1 VFFVDVDIM
10 TTDQLKEVLGN
21 YKWTLLVAL
30 IMFAMVGF
38 GYKLARIIDEGDSK
52 KVQAQ
57 QETIA
62 ILSEENHAL
71 TTKVNQL
78 EVAMELA
85 ALTTKVNQLE
95 VAMELATLET
105 ESITN
110 TLSEQKKELEA
121 QQELLS
127 FYERVVAPEKTD
139 EGFAIEGVE
148 VFKLSDNTYQL
159 RLVLLQSKQQ
169 KAVINGSLDIAVV
182 GQRNGEVITLKSGE
196 SSLLAEDIKY
206 RFRFFQAVNVTLTIE
221 EDINPETISFSTTV
235 YQYKTRKGSYE
246 ISVPWNEA
254 LSVEIE

>member
-1 VFFVDVDIM
+1 MFFVDVDIM

-85 ALTTKVNQLE
+85 
-95 VAMELATLET
+95 TLET

-110 TLSEQKKELEA
+110 TLGEQKKELEA

-254 LSVEIE
+254 LFVEIE

>member
-1 VFFVDVDIM
+1 MFFVDVDIM

-62 ILSEENHAL
+62 ILSEENH
-71 TTKVNQL
+71 
-78 EVAMELA
+78 

-182 GQRNGEVITLKSGE
+182 GQRNGEAITLKSGE

-235 YQYKTRKGSYE
+235 YQYKTRKGNYE

>member
-1 VFFVDVDIM
+1 MFFVDVDIM

-85 ALTTKVNQLE
+85 
-95 VAMELATLET
+95 TLET

-110 TLSEQKKELEA
+110 TLGEQKKEIEA

-182 GQRNGEVITLKSGE
+182 GQRNGEAITLKSGE

-235 YQYKTRKGSYE
+235 YQYKTRKGNYE

>member
-1 VFFVDVDIM
+1 MFFVDVDIM

-85 ALTTKVNQLE
+85 
-95 VAMELATLET
+95 TLET

-110 TLSEQKKELEA
+110 TLGEQKKELEA

-206 RFRFFQAVNVTLTIE
+206 RFRFFQAVNATLTIE
-221 EDINPETISFSTTV
+221 EDINPESISFSTTV
-235 YQYKTRKGSYE
+235 YQYKTRKGNYE
-246 ISVPWNEA
+246 ISVPWSEA

>member
-1 VFFVDVDIM
+1 MFFVDVDIM

-71 TTKVNQL
+71 TI
-78 EVAMELA
+78 
-85 ALTTKVNQLE
+85 KVNQLE

-110 TLSEQKKELEA
+110 TLGEQKKEIEA

-182 GQRNGEVITLKSGE
+182 GQRNGEAITLKSGE

-206 RFRFFQAVNVTLTIE
+206 RFRFFQAVNVTLIIE
-221 EDINPETISFSTTV
+221 EDINPESIAFSTTV
-235 YQYKTRKGSYE
+235 YQYKTRKGNYE

>member
-1 VFFVDVDIM
+1 MFFVDVDIM

-62 ILSEENHAL
+62 ILSEENH
-71 TTKVNQL
+71 
-78 EVAMELA
+78 

-235 YQYKTRKGSYE
+235 YQYKTRKGNYE
-246 ISVPWNEA
+246 ISVPWSEA

>member
-1 VFFVDVDIM
+1 MFFVDVDIM

-62 ILSEENHAL
+62 ILYEENH
-71 TTKVNQL
+71 
-78 EVAMELA
+78 

-110 TLSEQKKELEA
+110 TLGEQKKELEA

-221 EDINPETISFSTTV
+221 EDINPESISFSTTV
-235 YQYKTRKGSYE
+235 YQYKTRKGNYE

>member
-1 VFFVDVDIM
+1 MFFVDVDIM

-85 ALTTKVNQLE
+85 
-95 VAMELATLET
+95 TLET

-110 TLSEQKKELEA
+110 TLGEQKKELEA

-148 VFKLSDNTYQL
+148 IFKLSDNTYQL

-182 GQRNGEVITLKSGE
+182 GQRNGEAITLKSGE

-206 RFRFFQAVNVTLTIE
+206 RFRFFQAVNVTLIIE
-221 EDINPETISFSTTV
+221 EDINPESIAFSTTV
-235 YQYKTRKGSYE
+235 YQYKTRKGNYE

>member
-1 VFFVDVDIM
+1 MFFVDVDIM

-62 ILSEENHAL
+62 ILSEENH
-71 TTKVNQL
+71 V
-78 EVAMELA
+78 
-85 ALTTKVNQLE
+85 LTTKVNQLE

-105 ESITN
+105 KSITN
-110 TLSEQKKELEA
+110 TLGEQKKELEA

-182 GQRNGEVITLKSGE
+182 GQRNGEAITLKSGE

-221 EDINPETISFSTTV
+221 EDINPESISFSTTV
-235 YQYKTRKGSYE
+235 YQYKTRKGNYE

>member
-1 VFFVDVDIM
+1 MFFVDVDIM

-62 ILSEENHAL
+62 ILSEENH
-71 TTKVNQL
+71 
-78 EVAMELA
+78 

-182 GQRNGEVITLKSGE
+182 GQRNGEAFTLKSGE

-206 RFRFFQAVNVTLTIE
+206 RFRFFQAVNVTLIIE
-221 EDINPETISFSTTV
+221 EDINPESIAFSTTV
-235 YQYKTRKGSYE
+235 YQYKTRKGNYE

>member
-1 VFFVDVDIM
+1 MFFVDVDIM

-57 QETIA
+57 RETIA
-62 ILSEENHAL
+62 ILSEENH
-71 TTKVNQL
+71 
-78 EVAMELA
+78 

-182 GQRNGEVITLKSGE
+182 GQRNGEAITLKSGE

>member
-1 VFFVDVDIM
+1 MFFVDVDIM

-85 ALTTKVNQLE
+85 
-95 VAMELATLET
+95 TLET

-110 TLSEQKKELEA
+110 TLGEQKKELEA

-182 GQRNGEVITLKSGE
+182 GQRNGEAITLKSGE

-206 RFRFFQAVNVTLTIE
+206 RFRFFQAVNATLTIE
-221 EDINPETISFSTTV
+221 EDINPESITFSTTV
-235 YQYKTRKGSYE
+235 YQYKTRKGNYE

>member
-57 QETIA
+57 KETIA

-71 TTKVNQL
+71 TI
-78 EVAMELA
+78 
-85 ALTTKVNQLE
+85 KVNQLE

-110 TLSEQKKELEA
+110 TLGEQKKEIEA

-182 GQRNGEVITLKSGE
+182 GQRNGEAITLKSGE

-206 RFRFFQAVNVTLTIE
+206 RFRFFQAVNATLTIE
-221 EDINPETISFSTTV
+221 EDINPESISFSTTV
-235 YQYKTRKGSYE
+235 YQYKTRKGNYE

>member
-1 VFFVDVDIM
+1 MFFVDVDIM

-85 ALTTKVNQLE
+85 
-95 VAMELATLET
+95 TLET

-110 TLSEQKKELEA
+110 TLGEQKKEIEA

-182 GQRNGEVITLKSGE
+182 GQRNGEAITLKSGE

-221 EDINPETISFSTTV
+221 EDINPESISFSTTV
-235 YQYKTRKGSYE
+235 YQYKTRKGNYE

>member
-1 VFFVDVDIM
+1 M

-85 ALTTKVNQLE
+85 
-95 VAMELATLET
+95 TLET

-110 TLSEQKKELEA
+110 TLGEQKKELEA

-169 KAVINGSLDIAVV
+169 KAVINGNLDIAVV
-182 GQRNGEVITLKSGE
+182 GQRNSEAITLKSGE
-196 SSLLAEDIKY
+196 SSLLAEDINY

-221 EDINPETISFSTTV
+221 EDINPESISFSTTV
-235 YQYKTRKGSYE
+235 YQYKTRKGNYE

>member
-85 ALTTKVNQLE
+85 
-95 VAMELATLET
+95 TLET

-110 TLSEQKKELEA
+110 TLGEQKKELEA

-235 YQYKTRKGSYE
+235 YQYKTRKGNYE

>member
-1 VFFVDVDIM
+1 MFFVDVDIM

-85 ALTTKVNQLE
+85 
-95 VAMELATLET
+95 TLET

-110 TLSEQKKELEA
+110 TLGEQKKELEA

-148 VFKLSDNTYQL
+148 IFKLSDNTYQL

-235 YQYKTRKGSYE
+235 YQYKTRKGNYE

>member
-1 VFFVDVDIM
+1 MFFVDVDIM

-38 GYKLARIIDEGDSK
+38 GYKLARIIDKGDSK

-85 ALTTKVNQLE
+85 
-95 VAMELATLET
+95 TLET

-110 TLSEQKKELEA
+110 TLGEQKKELEA

-235 YQYKTRKGSYE
+235 YQYKTRKGNYE

>member
-1 VFFVDVDIM
+1 MFFVDVDIM

-62 ILSEENHAL
+62 ILYEENH
-71 TTKVNQL
+71 
-78 EVAMELA
+78 

-110 TLSEQKKELEA
+110 TLGEQKKELEA

-182 GQRNGEVITLKSGE
+182 GQRNGEALTLKSGE
-196 SSLLAEDIKY
+196 PSLLAEDIKY

-221 EDINPETISFSTTV
+221 EDINPESISFSTTV
-235 YQYKTRKGSYE
+235 YQYKTRKGNYE

>member
-1 VFFVDVDIM
+1 MFFVDVDIM

-85 ALTTKVNQLE
+85 
-95 VAMELATLET
+95 TLET

-110 TLSEQKKELEA
+110 TLGEQKKELEA

-182 GQRNGEVITLKSGE
+182 GQRNGEAFTLKSGE

-221 EDINPETISFSTTV
+221 EDINPESIAFSTTV
-235 YQYKTRKGSYE
+235 YQYKTRKGNYE
-246 ISVPWNEA
+246 ISVSWNEA

>member
-1 VFFVDVDIM
+1 MFFVDVDIM

-62 ILSEENHAL
+62 ILYEENHAL

-85 ALTTKVNQLE
+85 
-95 VAMELATLET
+95 TLET
-105 ESITN
+105 KSITN
-110 TLSEQKKELEA
+110 TLGEQKKELEA

-182 GQRNGEVITLKSGE
+182 GQRNGEAITLKSGE

-221 EDINPETISFSTTV
+221 EDINPESIAFSTTV
-235 YQYKTRKGSYE
+235 YQYKTRKGNYE

>member
-1 VFFVDVDIM
+1 M

-62 ILSEENHAL
+62 ILSEENH
-71 TTKVNQL
+71 
-78 EVAMELA
+78 

-182 GQRNGEVITLKSGE
+182 GQRNGEAITLKSGE

-206 RFRFFQAVNVTLTIE
+206 RFRFFQAVNATLTIE
-221 EDINPETISFSTTV
+221 EDINPESISFSTTV
-235 YQYKTRKGSYE
+235 YQYKTRKGNYE

>member
-1 VFFVDVDIM
+1 MFFVDVDIM

-57 QETIA
+57 RETIA

-85 ALTTKVNQLE
+85 
-95 VAMELATLET
+95 TLET

-110 TLSEQKKELEA
+110 TLGEQKKELEA

-206 RFRFFQAVNVTLTIE
+206 RFRFFQAVNVTLIIE
-221 EDINPETISFSTTV
+221 EDINPESIAFSTTV
-235 YQYKTRKGSYE
+235 YQYKTRKGNYE

>member
-57 QETIA
+57 RETIA

-85 ALTTKVNQLE
+85 
-95 VAMELATLET
+95 TLET

-110 TLSEQKKELEA
+110 TLGEQKKELEA

-221 EDINPETISFSTTV
+221 EDINPESISFSTTV
-235 YQYKTRKGSYE
+235 YQYKTRKGNYE

>member
-1 VFFVDVDIM
+1 MFFVDVDIM

-85 ALTTKVNQLE
+85 
-95 VAMELATLET
+95 TLET

-110 TLSEQKKELEA
+110 TLGEQKKELEA

-206 RFRFFQAVNVTLTIE
+206 RFRFFQAVNATLTIE
-221 EDINPETISFSTTV
+221 EDINPESISFSTTV
-235 YQYKTRKGSYE
+235 YQYKTRKGNYE

>member
-85 ALTTKVNQLE
+85 
-95 VAMELATLET
+95 TLET

-110 TLSEQKKELEA
+110 TLGEQKKELEA

-182 GQRNGEVITLKSGE
+182 GQRNGEAITLKSGE

>member
-1 VFFVDVDIM
+1 MFFVDVDIM

-38 GYKLARIIDEGDSK
+38 GYKLARIIDKGDSK

-57 QETIA
+57 RETIA

-85 ALTTKVNQLE
+85 
-95 VAMELATLET
+95 TLET

-110 TLSEQKKELEA
+110 TLGEQKKELEA

-235 YQYKTRKGSYE
+235 YQYKTRKGNYE

>member
-1 VFFVDVDIM
+1 M

-38 GYKLARIIDEGDSK
+38 GYKLARIIDEGDGK

-85 ALTTKVNQLE
+85 
-95 VAMELATLET
+95 TLET

-110 TLSEQKKELEA
+110 TLGEQKKELEA

-182 GQRNGEVITLKSGE
+182 GQRNGEAITLKSGE

-221 EDINPETISFSTTV
+221 EDINPESIAFSTTV
-235 YQYKTRKGSYE
+235 YQYKTRKGHYE

>member
-1 VFFVDVDIM
+1 MFFVDVDIM

-85 ALTTKVNQLE
+85 
-95 VAMELATLET
+95 TLET
-105 ESITN
+105 KSITN
-110 TLSEQKKELEA
+110 TLGEQKKELEA

-206 RFRFFQAVNVTLTIE
+206 RFRFFQAVNVTLIIE
-221 EDINPETISFSTTV
+221 EDINPESIAFSTTV
-235 YQYKTRKGSYE
+235 YQYKTRKGNYE

>member
-1 VFFVDVDIM
+1 MFFVDVDIM

-62 ILSEENHAL
+62 ILSEENHS
-71 TTKVNQL
+71 
-78 EVAMELA
+78 
-85 ALTTKVNQLE
+85 LTTKVNQLE

-206 RFRFFQAVNVTLTIE
+206 RFRFFQAVNVTLIIE
-221 EDINPETISFSTTV
+221 EDINPESIAFSTTV
-235 YQYKTRKGSYE
+235 YQYKTRKGNYE

>member
-1 VFFVDVDIM
+1 M

-85 ALTTKVNQLE
+85 
-95 VAMELATLET
+95 TLET

-110 TLSEQKKELEA
+110 TLGEQKKELEA

-182 GQRNGEVITLKSGE
+182 GQRNGEAITLKSGE

-206 RFRFFQAVNVTLTIE
+206 RFRFFQAVNVTLIIE
-221 EDINPETISFSTTV
+221 EDINPESISFSTTV
-235 YQYKTRKGSYE
+235 YQYKTRKGNYE

>member
-1 VFFVDVDIM
+1 MFFVDVDIM

-85 ALTTKVNQLE
+85 
-95 VAMELATLET
+95 TLET

-110 TLSEQKKELEA
+110 TLGEQKKELEA

-182 GQRNGEVITLKSGE
+182 GQRNGEAITLKSGE

-221 EDINPETISFSTTV
+221 EDINPESISFSTTV
-235 YQYKTRKGSYE
+235 HQYKTRKGNYE

>member
-1 VFFVDVDIM
+1 MFFVDVDIM

-85 ALTTKVNQLE
+85 
-95 VAMELATLET
+95 TLET

-110 TLSEQKKELEA
+110 TLGEQKKELEA

-182 GQRNGEVITLKSGE
+182 GQRNGEAFTLKSGE

>member
-1 VFFVDVDIM
+1 M

-85 ALTTKVNQLE
+85 
-95 VAMELATLET
+95 TLET

-110 TLSEQKKELEA
+110 TLGEQKKELEA

-169 KAVINGSLDIAVV
+169 KAVINGNLDIAVV
-182 GQRNGEVITLKSGE
+182 GQRNSEAITLKSGE

-221 EDINPETISFSTTV
+221 EDINPESISFSTTV
-235 YQYKTRKGSYE
+235 YQYKTRKGNYE

>member
-1 VFFVDVDIM
+1 MFFVDVDIM

-62 ILSEENHAL
+62 ILYEENH
-71 TTKVNQL
+71 
-78 EVAMELA
+78 

-110 TLSEQKKELEA
+110 TLGEQKKELEA

-182 GQRNGEVITLKSGE
+182 GQRNGEAITLKSGE

-206 RFRFFQAVNVTLTIE
+206 RFRFFQAVNVTLTID
-221 EDINPETISFSTTV
+221 EDINPESIAFSTTV
-235 YQYKTRKGSYE
+235 YQYKTRKGNYE

>member
-57 QETIA
+57 RETIA

-85 ALTTKVNQLE
+85 
-95 VAMELATLET
+95 TLET

-110 TLSEQKKELEA
+110 TLGEQKKELEA

-182 GQRNGEVITLKSGE
+182 GQRNGEAITLKSGE

-235 YQYKTRKGSYE
+235 YQYKTRKGNYE

>member
-1 VFFVDVDIM
+1 MFFVDVDIM

-57 QETIA
+57 RETIA
-62 ILSEENHAL
+62 ILSEENH
-71 TTKVNQL
+71 
-78 EVAMELA
+78 

-182 GQRNGEVITLKSGE
+182 GQRNGEAITLKSGE

-206 RFRFFQAVNVTLTIE
+206 RFRFFQAVNVTLIIE
-221 EDINPETISFSTTV
+221 EDINPESIAFSTTV
-235 YQYKTRKGSYE
+235 YQYKTRKGNYE